1 MNKKFVPVLLGSDI
15 NVYGMARCFY
25 EAYGITSIALSETTL
40 APTKYSKIVTVEAH
54 DHFSQEEVFMQIMRE
69 KIQTWKDDPRMFL
82 LIACGDGYSTLV
94 SKNKEEL
101 NQRFVC
107 PYIDHDLLVQ
117 LEDKDSFYQMCEK
130 YGLPYPKTYL
140 IHGKTTIEEIQ
151 SAFPLKFP
159 VVLKPADSISYLAI
173 HFDGYKKA
181 YIIDTAEELI
191 QTIDKIYDHGYQAD
205 LILQDYI
212 PGDDSYMRVLNV
224 YVDQHHHVKMM
235 CLGHPLLEDPT
246 PEAVGNY
253 VAILPEFN
261 QVVYDQIQS
270 FLEKINYTGFANFDM
285 KFDERDQ
292 TYKLF
297 EINIRQGRSSFYTTL
312 NGYNLATYLVDDYVN
327 QIELPVVYG
336 NQDPANYVLWLGVP
350 KHLFLEYASDNK
362 SKELAKQLI
371 HDHRYGTTLEYTK
384 DLSPKRW
391 VLLKYISYIYV
402 KRFKEFFKKK
412 L

>member
-1 MNKKFVPVLLGSDI
+1 MNEKFVPVLLGSDI

-25 EAYGITSIALSETTL
+25 EAYGISSIALSEATL
-40 APTKYSKIVTVEAH
+40 APTKYSSIVSVEAH
-54 DHFSQEEVFMQIMRE
+54 DHFSQEEVFIQVMRE
-69 KIQTWKDDPRMFL
+69 KIKAWKDDPRTFL

-101 NQRFVC
+101 SQRFVC
-107 PYIDHDLLVQ
+107 PYIDYELLAQ
-117 LEDKDSFYQMCEK
+117 LEDKDSFYQMCETHQ
-130 YGLPYPKTYL
+130 LPYPKTYL

-151 SAFPLKFP
+151 ADFPLSFP
-159 VVLKPADSISYLAI
+159 VVLKPADSIAYLEI
-173 HFDGYKKA
+173 HFEGYKKA
-181 YIIDTAEELI
+181 YIIDTPDELI
-191 QTIDKIYDHGYQAD
+191 QTIHLIYDHGYQAD

-224 YVDQHHHVKMM
+224 YVNQHHQVKMM

-261 QVVYDQIQS
+261 QEVYDQIQA
-270 FLEKINYTGFANFDM
+270 FLENIQYTGFANFDM
-285 KFDERDQ
+285 KFDQRDQ

-312 NGYNLATYLVDDYVN
+312 NGYNLATYLVEDYIN
-327 QIELPVVYG
+327 QSDAPTVYA
-336 NQDPANYVLWLGVP
+336 NQDPSKHVLWLGVP
-350 KHLFLEYASDNK
+350 KQLFLNYAADNE
-362 SKELAKQLI
+362 SKQTAKKLI
-371 HDHRYGTTLEYTK
+371 HEHRYGTTLEYKK
-384 DLSPKRW
+384 DLSLKRW

-412 L
+412 R